1 MFATVGFFSLLTVSG
16 RAPTPQPAALYY
28 RPRIEVWTN
37 RGDDPYASGQA
48 ARVSFRTEQD
58 AYVTLFRVDTDGRV
72 RVLYPREPWDD
83 NFARVERCSTTTPA
97 LATSSPWRPLIPSST
112 TP

>member
-16 RAPTPQPAALYY
+16 RAPTPQPAAFYY

-48 ARVSFRTEQD
+48 ARASFRTEQV
-58 AYVTLFRVDTDGRV
+58 AYVTLFRVDTDARV
-72 RVLYPREPWDD
+72 RVLYPREPRDV
-83 NFARVERCSTTTPA
+83 NFARGSAGYELEQS
-97 LATSSPWRPLIPSST
+97 ATCEEFYVNAYLGV
-112 TP
+112 